1 MVNKPQIL
9 IVDDDPRYLELLQF
23 ALESEGFRVLAAR
36 NPRQVQALAV
46 SYRPDMIIS
55 DVVMPEMDGF
65 DVAANLRADAR
76 TADIPVI
83 FLTARSQESDRLE
96 GLRAGAVQY
105 MTKPFS
111 PAALV
116 DAVRSVMK
124 EAS

>member
-1 MVNKPQIL
+1 MTNKPQIL

-23 ALESEGFRVLAAR
+23 ALENEGFHVLAAR
-36 NPRQVQALAV
+36 QPRQVQALAV

-55 DVVMPEMDGF
+55 DVAMPEMDGF
-65 DVAANLRADAR
+65 DMAANLRVDSR
-76 TADIPVI
+76 TSDIPVI

-96 GLRAGAVQY
+96 GLRVGAVQY

-116 DAVRSVMK
+116 DAVRSLMK